1 MGLPRTPAARFLVE
15 RCIFCRM
22 LISTPAIVL
31 HAFPYGETSK
41 IVRLATREHGV
52 QSGMAKGANRVK
64 SRFGASLQVLS
75 EGTAQL
81 YLKPHRDLHT
91 LSGFD
96 VTHQR
101 STLAADLR
109 RYAAAMALAEL
120 VLRFAPAEPHPA
132 LFDVLAG
139 GLDRLEEAAA
149 GAVEILAL
157 AALWQTVAALG
168 FAPSLDACA
177 RCGADVGERA
187 AFSHPDGGYLC
198 ARCGAGMQTANL
210 GAADA
215 EALHAFVTGDRALP
229 ADVPANHLAA
239 HRRLFARFV
248 RRHVA
253 EERELPALAF
263 WEGLG

>member
-1 MGLPRTPAARFLVE
+1 
-15 RCIFCRM
+15 M

-52 QSGMAKGANRVK
+52 QSGMARGANRPK

-91 LSGFD
+91 LSAFD

-101 STLAADLR
+101 TALAADVR
-109 RYAAAMALAEL
+109 RYAAATALAEL
-120 VLRFAPAEPHPA
+120 VLRFAPAEPHAA

-139 GLDRLEEAAA
+139 GLDRLEQASAATV
-149 GAVEILAL
+149 GVLAL
-157 AALWQTVAALG
+157 AALWQTTAALG

-177 RCGADVGERA
+177 RCGGDLA
-187 AFSHPDGGYLC
+187 ARTGFSHPDGGFLC
-198 ARCGAGMQTANL
+198 AGCASGVQTADL
-210 GAADA
+210 GADDADA
-215 EALHAFVTGDRALP
+215 LRAFVLGDRALP
-229 ADVPANHLAA
+229 SDIAPNHLAA
-239 HRRLFARFV
+239 HRRLFARFI

-253 EERELPALAF
+253 EERDLPALAF
-263 WEGLG
+263 WEQLP